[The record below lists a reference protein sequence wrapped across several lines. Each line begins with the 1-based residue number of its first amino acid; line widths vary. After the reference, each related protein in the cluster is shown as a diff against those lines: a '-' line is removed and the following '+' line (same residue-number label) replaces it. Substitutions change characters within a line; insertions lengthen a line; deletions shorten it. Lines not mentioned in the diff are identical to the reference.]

1 MARRNPS
8 NPRGPDSVGKR
19 RGGTHTSSVLKD
31 SLVLHKGHISLLNKT
46 PEQVQ
51 IGGRK
56 TGGQIDTCHS
66 EAAYRTE
73 VGHLTPARVRTILSL
88 NSMHNEESK
97 SLQVAM
103 QFHKLSSTHCILF
116 FLFFVSGVGRV
127 YAHSCGC
134 VKPVHMYTYVQN
146 LEVSVGHLP

>member
-1 MARRNPS
+1 MARKNPS

-19 RGGTHTSSVLKD
+19 KGSTHTFSVLKD
-31 SLVLHKGHISLLNKT
+31 SLVFHKGYISLLNKT

-51 IGGRK
+51 RGGERRQEVK
-56 TGGQIDTCHS
+56 LTRHA
-66 EAAYRTE
+66 EASYRTK

-103 QFHKLSSTHCILF
+103 QFHKLSSTHCMLF
-116 FLFFVSGVGRV
+116 LLFFVYGVGRV

-146 LEVSVGHLP
+146 LEVSVGYLP